1 MSSTKLI
8 AIDFGSTR
16 ISAMAAEV
24 LDNGAVRVLSE
35 ESKASD
41 DVKWGIV
48 DKPSGASFKVSELLK
63 LLKNSA
69 KMQDISL
76 VSASIGAKSMKMMPV
91 AISRFVPSPGII
103 TENLR
108 FLPMNSSNPGMSN

>member
-48 DKPSGASFKVSELLK
+48 DKPSGATQTIVTGK
-63 LLKNSA
+63 
-69 KMQDISL
+69 Q
-76 VSASIGAKSMKMMPV
+76 IGRAHV
-91 AISRFVPSPGII
+91 
-103 TENLR
+103 
-108 FLPMNSSNPGMSN
+108 